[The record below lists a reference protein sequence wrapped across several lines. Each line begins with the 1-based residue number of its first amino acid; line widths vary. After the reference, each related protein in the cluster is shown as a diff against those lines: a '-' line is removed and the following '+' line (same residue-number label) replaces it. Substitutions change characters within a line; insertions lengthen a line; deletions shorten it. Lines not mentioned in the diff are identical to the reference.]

1 MSLAHSFSCIWHGI
15 ISVHMDIWLSPFT
28 LLWLAIFA
36 PKVFVAQRDTD
47 AQALTRLMASFGHMR
62 Y

>member
-1 MSLAHSFSCIWHGI
+1 L
-15 ISVHMDIWLSPFT
+15 PFT
-28 LLWLAIFA
+28 LLWFVMFA

-47 AQALTRLMASFGHMR
+47 AQALTRRMASFGHTR